1 MNWQEVLD
9 VGRAD
14 ATAHRR
20 QAALERADA
29 TRCAHEAEA
38 AADSDAALLWLMR
51 TTQRRFAAV
60 SSDAASEIS
69 DRIADH
75 AERVLGAAA

>member
-14 ATAHRR
+14 AITHRR
-20 QAALERADA
+20 QAVLERTNA
-29 TRCAHEAEA
+29 TQCSHEAQTA
-38 AADSDAALLWLMR
+38 TDRDVGALWLMR
-51 TTQRRFAAV
+51 AMQQRSAAV
-60 SSDAASEIS
+60 SSDAAAQIS

-75 AERVLGAAA
+75 AESVLHSSR